1 MTAVEFTP
9 WPKIAR
15 FNREIIITEKI
26 NGTNAAV
33 QIVPL
38 NQVDHIEHQDGEIQ
52 FFNDDKHVAL
62 VDDGEH
68 MPHVVY
74 AQSRTRFITPGN
86 DNFGFAKWVADNA
99 KALVETLGE
108 GTHFGEWWGSGI
120 QNSYGLPKG
129 ERRFSLF
136 NTTRWGLDL
145 HWQYDKSPV
154 PGLRIVPVLYRGL
167 LDQSEVDEALYQLEE
182 DGSFASPGFEDPEG
196 VVIFHTASNTLYKVT
211 LKGDEAPKGPE
222 AHAQDEEKP
231 QPDDTADFED
241 WARIAA
247 EARGKE

>member
-1 MTAVEFTP
+1 MTVEFEP

-15 FNREIIITEKI
+15 LNREIVITEKI

-33 QIVPL
+33 RIVNAREIDSPIPDPNL
-38 NQVDHIEHQDGEIQ
+38 IDLIHHDGSTY
-52 FFNDDKHVAL
+52 
-62 VDDGEH
+62 G
-68 MPHVVY
+68 VY
-74 AQSRTRFITPGN
+74 AQSRTRFVTPGQ
-86 DNFGFAKWVADNA
+86 DNYGFARWVQDNA
-99 KALVETLGE
+99 QGLYDTLGE

-167 LDQSEVDEALYQLEE
+167 LDLLEVHGVLHELRDY
-182 DGSFASPGFEDPEG
+182 GSFASPGFEDPEG

-222 AHAQDEEKP
+222 AHAKDE
-231 QPDDTADFED
+231 Q
-241 WARIAA
+241 
-247 EARGKE
+247 